1 MSGQIEE
8 LAIDFNERWQGGN
21 HEAVIRRSSK
31 FFDNAMKEE
40 SAASRLEAR
49 TVSIVDKDLTIF
61 KIYLHWLHFKTF
73 PIVTTKST
81 GGFNHETGM
90 LSKSYVMGEMLM
102 DTTFKNPVLIA
113 SRDALLDR
121 PFYKRLRPG
130 FSIVKTIYDGT
141 PEGSPGRRFMVDV
154 WVREANENWA
164 IHLDDMPLAF
174 TKDLSKAFMTCART
188 RTPKMTLWTTSMK
201 DFMET

>member
-8 LAIDFNERWQGGN
+8 PAINFKSEYGPLSESYTCRKGYDIDRAYPFRHHHSERWQGRN

-31 FFDNAMKEE
+31 FFDNPMKEE
-40 SAASRLEAR
+40 WAASRLEAR
-49 TVSIVDKDLTIF
+49 TISIVDKDPTIF
-61 KIYLHWLHFKTF
+61 KIYLHWLYLKTF

-90 LSKSYVMGEMLM
+90 LGKSYVVGEMLM
-102 DTTFKNPVLIA
+102 DTALKNAVLIA
-113 SRDALLDR
+113 FRDAPLNR
-121 PFYKRLRPG
+121 PFYKPLRPG

-154 WVREANENWA
+154 CVREANEN
-164 IHLDDMPLAF
+164 
-174 TKDLSKAFMTCART
+174 
-188 RTPKMTLWTTSMK
+188 
-201 DFMET
+201 